1 MKIKVKP
8 NLQHNRFDIK
18 VKDITLAQLI
28 QILKI
33 LQSE

>member
-8 NLQHNRFDIK
+8 SFEHKRYNIK

-28 QILKI
+28 KILEILK
-33 LQSE
+33 SE